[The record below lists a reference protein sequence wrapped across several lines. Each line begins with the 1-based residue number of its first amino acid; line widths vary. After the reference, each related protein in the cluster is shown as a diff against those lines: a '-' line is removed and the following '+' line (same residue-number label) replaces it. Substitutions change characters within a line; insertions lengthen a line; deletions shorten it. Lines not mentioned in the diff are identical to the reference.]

1 MPFTTQEF
9 RWSARRWAL
18 ARASAIS
25 ERYQIQG
32 KNPDL
37 STSIDASTK
46 DNIGVIYGDDDYGFS
61 ASGWVTGANYQGK
74 KGNFLFFINSKSS
87 VFRATW

>member
-1 MPFTTQEF
+1 V
-9 RWSARRWAL
+9 
-18 ARASAIS
+18 AIS

-46 DNIGVIYGDDDYGFS
+46 DNIGVIYGDSIKRELVSLDLPFNDDYGFS